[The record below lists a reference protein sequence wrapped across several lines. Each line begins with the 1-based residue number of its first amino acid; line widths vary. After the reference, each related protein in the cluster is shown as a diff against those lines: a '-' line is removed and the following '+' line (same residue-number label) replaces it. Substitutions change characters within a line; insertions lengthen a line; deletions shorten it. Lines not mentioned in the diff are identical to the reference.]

1 MDLLLKNGHVI
12 DPAQNLDMITDIAI
26 DNGCIAQI
34 GVHLNTA
41 AAKVIDLTG
50 KVVCPGF
57 VDLHTVVSEGVGS
70 ACPGAG
76 RISQRD
82 RKSVV

>member
-41 AAKVIDLTG
+41 AAKA
-50 KVVCPGF
+50 
-57 VDLHTVVSEGVGS
+57 H
-70 ACPGAG
+70 
-76 RISQRD
+76 
-82 RKSVV
+82 